1 MAALRFYDRVVFST
15 NARCR
20 AFSVVLAIVAVTLLL
35 LAFDNGPLAGFR
47 YVAGWGMAGG
57 AVYILVRP
65 SIFRGFWRSMFSFVE
80 NFEGSTLA
88 ARIAEGPIPVDEA
101 QAITKQIA
109 EGLTAAVVVRGVL
122 GVLAG
127 VALIYVGVY
136 VV

>member
-1 MAALRFYDRVVFST
+1 MDSLSVTCIAVGILIIAMRAPLIFAPRAALRFYDRAIFST

-20 AFSVVLAIVAVTLLL
+20 AVSVVTAIAAVTLLL
-35 LAFDNGPLAGFR
+35 LAFDNEPLAGFL
-47 YVAGWGMAGG
+47 YVAGWIMAGG
-57 AVYILVRP
+57 AVFILVRP

-80 NFEGSTLA
+80 HSVPA
-88 ARIAEGPIPVDEA
+88 PVV
-101 QAITKQIA
+101 
-109 EGLTAAVVVRGVL
+109 LVRGVL

>member
-1 MAALRFYDRVVFST
+1 MDALSITCIVVGILIIVMRVPLIFAPRATLRAYDRVLFST

-20 AFSVVLAIVAVTLLL
+20 AFSVVIAIVAMTLLL
-35 LAFDNGPLAGFR
+35 LPFDDGPLAGFL
-47 YVAGWGMAGG
+47 YAAGWIMAGG
-57 AVYILVRP
+57 AVFILVLP

-80 NFEGSTLA
+80 NSVPAPFL
-88 ARIAEGPIPVDEA
+88 
-101 QAITKQIA
+101 
-109 EGLTAAVVVRGVL
+109 LVRGVL